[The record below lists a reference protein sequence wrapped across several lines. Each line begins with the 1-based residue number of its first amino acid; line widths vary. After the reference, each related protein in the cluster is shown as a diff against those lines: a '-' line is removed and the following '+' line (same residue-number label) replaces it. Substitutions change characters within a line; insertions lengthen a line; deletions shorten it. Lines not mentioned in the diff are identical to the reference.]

1 MRWLGIAIVL
11 VTIGIG
17 AFELNRQRGLGRPA
31 PGGAS
36 RDSTPFPAAALA
48 PAAPVPAASQRSPE
62 RTVFASGT
70 IEGENREVP
79 LRFQL
84 PGRLLAVEVAEGDR
98 VEAGAILARL
108 DPTDWDARLAEAEA
122 SLAVAE
128 AERERLVNGARPES
142 REVARAMARAA
153 TARTEQSK
161 KELDRALS
169 LVKNKSVSQ
178 QELDNLQAKYNADVA
193 ELDAAKE
200 RLAEIEADAR
210 ADEVKMADA
219 RIAVAK
225 AKVRQA
231 KVELEK
237 TRLRAPAAGLV
248 LRALGEP
255 GEMLFPERSDPILTM
270 VAVDQ
275 MHARAY
281 VEELDAFR
289 LAPGARARVVADGLP
304 NVSFGGTVIFCAPY
318 MIPKKVFSNRPGERV
333 DVKVRE
339 VLVRLDP
346 QSTLVVGLPVDV
358 YFEDATVS
366 GADTSAGGQ
375 SEASAAVGGK

>member
-11 VTIGIG
+11 VTIGLG
-17 AFELNRQRGLGRPA
+17 AFELSRQRALGRSA
-31 PGGAS
+31 PGGAA
-36 RDSTPFPAAALA
+36 RDSTPASTLALA
-48 PAAPVPAASQRSPE
+48 APPASSQRPPE

-84 PGRLLAVEVAEGDR
+84 PGRLLAVDVAEGDR
-98 VEAGAILARL
+98 VQAGDILARL

-122 SLAVAE
+122 SLAVAA
-128 AERERLVNGARPES
+128 AERERLVNGARSES

-153 TARTEQSK
+153 SARTEQSK

-193 ELDAAKE
+193 ELDAAKA

-210 ADEVKMADA
+210 ADEIKMADA

-237 TRLRAPAAGLV
+237 TRLRAPAAGLI

-289 LAPGARARVVADGLP
+289 LAPGTRARVVVDGLP

-339 VLVRLDP
+339 VLVRLDQ

-358 YFEDATVS
+358 YFEDATVH
-366 GADTSAGGQ
+366 GAEASAGGQ
-375 SEASAAVGGK
+375 SEASAAVGGR